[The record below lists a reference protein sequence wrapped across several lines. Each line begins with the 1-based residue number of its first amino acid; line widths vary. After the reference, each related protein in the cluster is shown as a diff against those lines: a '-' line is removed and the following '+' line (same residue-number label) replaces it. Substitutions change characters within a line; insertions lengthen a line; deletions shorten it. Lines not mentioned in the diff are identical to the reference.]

1 MHVFRESCS
10 WLIGQ
15 TLAAYIVRGV
25 LAVGLFTAGYLL
37 LSTNPVLGVVLVF
50 SALVPIGG
58 CPACWLGGT
67 IGAACPYRPPR
78 QSPPQA

>member
-1 MHVFRESCS
+1 MHIFREGFS

-15 TLAAYIVRGV
+15 TLAAYIMRGV
-25 LAVGLFTAGYLL
+25 LAVGLFAAGYLL
-37 LSTNPVLGVVLVF
+37 LSTNPVLGVVLIF

-67 IGAACPYRPPR
+67 IGAACAYKPKQQTPPH
-78 QSPPQA
+78 

>member
-1 MHVFRESCS
+1 MHIFCEGFS

-15 TLAAYIVRGV
+15 TLAAYIMRGV
-25 LAVGLFTAGYLL
+25 LAVGLFAAGYLL
-37 LSTNPVLGVVLVF
+37 LSTNPVLGVVLIF

-67 IGAACPYRPPR
+67 IGAACAYKPK
-78 QSPPQA
+78 QQTPPQ